1 MSMSTYNAQRG
12 TITIS
17 GDGLYLELDLTVC
30 FPMQDDKLRE
40 LIILIDAMPIHESVK
55 RQCYKQMIIYLNQ
68 AVNNTEETRYKELIV
83 VNIIQIKD
91 FIYNQQ
97 Q

>member
-1 MSMSTYNAQRG
+1 MSMSAYNAQSG
-12 TITIS
+12 IITIS

-30 FPMQDDKLRE
+30 FPMQDAKLRE

-68 AVNNTEETRYKELIV
+68 AVNNTEETRYKELLV
-83 VNIIQIKD
+83 ANIKQIKD
-91 FIYNQQ
+91 FMN
-97 Q
+97 

>member
-1 MSMSTYNAQRG
+1 MSMSAYNAQSG
-12 TITIS
+12 IITIS

-30 FPMQDDKLRE
+30 FPMQDAKLRE

-68 AVNNTEETRYKELIV
+68 AVNNTEETRYKELLV
-83 VNIIQIKD
+83 VNIKQIKD
-91 FIYNQQ
+91 FMN
-97 Q
+97 